1 MVKIQLKVSSSLRR
15 VEDVAF
21 CTIVKNTQSKSQA
34 KSYSACVLGGGDAG
48 GLEVGHSNPMLV
60 RHEADASGDTI

>member
-1 MVKIQLKVSSSLRR
+1 MYVELLTGSLMLVWFEFNRFSVVKIQLKVSSSLRR

-34 KSYSACVLGGGDAG
+34 KS
-48 GLEVGHSNPMLV
+48 HS
-60 RHEADASGDTI
+60 I